1 MPDESKI
8 LPVLLAGGGGTR
20 LWPVSSDQTP
30 KQFQRL
36 VGPLSTYQLTLQ
48 RVADPG
54 LFMEPVVVTAAA
66 YAGMARDAAACVGS
80 VPAIVAEPARR
91 DSAAAI
97 AVAAILAE
105 RRGPGTLV
113 LALAADHLIDDA
125 ARFLDA
131 VRLGRQAA
139 AEDRIVVFGIKPSEP
154 VTSYGYIR
162 PGQPLHGHVDL
173 LNVEAFVE
181 KPDRERAI
189 AYVAAGY
196 LWNSGNFLFRSDVM
210 IRAFKTHAPD
220 ILEAVQEAIERAT
233 SHDGVLRLD
242 AASFAQ
248 ARKTSVDHA
257 IIEKTDHIAVV
268 VGHFPWSDIGSWA
281 ALADV
286 IPHDANGNGVQGL
299 VHLVDSRNCL
309 VHSEGLLTAAVGLT
323 DMVIVATREAVLVI
337 PKSRSQ
343 EVKQIAEAVQ
353 NQMAVAPSGSPGVP
367 QPWGTLRQIGA
378 QSQFTLQQLTIEP
391 GKSCRLMVREGMSW
405 AVAAGTARVEING
418 RISRVPAG
426 TPLAA
431 MAGDCVD
438 ISNEAATPLEL
449 IELCCRA
456 S

>member
-1 MPDESKI
+1 MPDEPKI

-20 LWPVSSDQTP
+20 LWPVSSDQAP

-36 VGPLSTYQLTLQ
+36 VGRLSTYQLTLQ
-48 RVADPG
+48 RVADPR
-54 LFMEPVVVTAAA
+54 LFMDPVVVTAAA
-66 YAGMARDAAACVGS
+66 YAGMARDAAAGVGS
-80 VPAIVAEPARR
+80 ATTIVAEPARR
-91 DSAAAI
+91 DSAAAM
-97 AVAAILAE
+97 AVAAIMAE
-105 RRGPGTLV
+105 RRRPGTLV

-139 AEDRIVVFGIKPSEP
+139 AEGRIVVFGIEPSEP

-196 LWNSGNFLFRSDVM
+196 LWNSGNFLFRSDAM
-210 IRAFKTHAPD
+210 IQAFKTHAPD
-220 ILEAVQEAIERAT
+220 ILAAVQEAVERAT

-248 ARKTSVDHA
+248 ARKTSVDYA
-257 IIEKTDHIAVV
+257 IIEKTDDIAVV

-309 VHSEGLLTAAVGLT
+309 VHSEGLLTAAVGLA
-323 DMVIVATREAVLVI
+323 DLAIVATREAVLVI

-353 NQMAVAPSGSPGVP
+353 SQVASGSTGSPGVP
-367 QPWGTLRQIGA
+367 QAWGSVRQIA
-378 QSQFTLQQLTIEP
+378 SQSQFSLQQLTIEP
-391 GKSCRLMVREGMSW
+391 GKSCRVTAREGMLW
-405 AVAAGTARVEING
+405 VVAAGAARVDVNG

-431 MAGDCVD
+431 VAGDYLD
-438 ISNEAATPLEL
+438 IVNEAATPLEL
-449 IELCCRA
+449 IELSCRA
-456 S
+456 P